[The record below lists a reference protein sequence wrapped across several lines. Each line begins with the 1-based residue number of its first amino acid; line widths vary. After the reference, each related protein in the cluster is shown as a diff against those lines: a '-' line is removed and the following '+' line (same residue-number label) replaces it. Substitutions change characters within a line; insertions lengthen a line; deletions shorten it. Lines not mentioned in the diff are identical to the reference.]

1 MMKIPNRKRST
12 FVLKSNPLKLGIDN
26 FFELLYFGGLLQVD
40 FVFGDE
46 LETIWKS
53 LYEIEDISIFAWSSF
68 LGIEHYHW
76 VCNSIRF
83 VNYLSTT
90 RWII

>member
-1 MMKIPNRKRST
+1 
-12 FVLKSNPLKLGIDN
+12 VV
-26 FFELLYFGGLLQVD
+26 LLQVD

-68 LGIEHYHW
+68 LGVEHYH
-76 VCNSIRF
+76 
-83 VNYLSTT
+83 
-90 RWII
+90 